1 MYILLNA
8 GGDSLMYIPFL
19 FEPQNLT
26 VLLNIG
32 LLAIVLLIIL
42 FAAFSMLRKAIPQI
56 FHLVFYIVVMVI
68 GIICMRPLA
77 NWVGNY
83 DLSSLNQ
90 SIDYNGEVI
99 QITTLLETIRQLL
112 QAVAKSEGEKS
123 FLFIAVTNGD
133 VATYIE
139 GLSIMMVAYITF
151 FLYALLAMILC
162 WPISSLIYHCGFK
175 FIFKKEQRKYKFKRR
190 WKSFAIGFVSATVS
204 MAMLLSPLTA
214 LANSINYG
222 VQKNRTQEDN
232 RLDPET
238 YDSYISWIDAYN
250 DSIFAKLL
258 FGNKGNSLD
267 IMLMDYTTRM
277 DFNGEELLFSDQLS
291 TIADTAEKL
300 ISLGLL
306 SDGENGFTT
315 SALFGK
321 GVISTLI
328 KTITD
333 SDFLLKIIPVLARI
347 ALNYAEVNE
356 ILDTEHLST
365 VPDLDWKKQLQQVD
379 SIYTALYDA
388 GLVEDLTDDS
398 VLEVGL
404 PDNKELMY
412 EAFDILDQTELF
424 QTVIPAI
431 LYYYVTN
438 AKTDEA
444 NQDLDI
450 LSYLSKDW
458 SDYESIK
465 WGSELRIFYDT
476 IMGLDEKFDIKFT
489 MKKDDKKAEK
499 KPTLKARVFHTG
511 FMTHPSL
518 KEDDNSSEEETTQSP
533 LIKVL
538 FGEKSNEV
546 IKFLTNYDVEKET
559 LSKEGTCLLDS
570 GILMKLVQ
578 LDTLL
583 PDVLDK
589 NLKDESGNS
598 YIDLDEE
605 QKEEMQN
612 KLSQMQKEPTHEEI
626 KKELAYIMRFASY
639 ILDENQVDINHPDNI
654 LNDETSREAIK
665 KASPY
670 IDKSYL
676 LKTIVPSL
684 FENLLK
690 DVDFGED
697 IPLKGSDLN
706 FKKDNIVFGEEI
718 PLLLDAYENIL
729 SVSEAMAEPELKDK
743 LTKLDAEK
751 LAKALHNI
759 QKSKIINPPSENN
772 KNFESILDV
781 IFNNEDMKQM
791 GIYSDSDV
799 DYSLVKNW
807 DVEIDAIAEVFTQIQ
822 AGDFVDLLTGDNF
835 AIKDMQAESILGL
848 FGSIDDS
855 ILLRN
860 TFGTVLDKNLAS
872 ALQIDEEFS
881 ENITFKNVTSWEDE
895 GANLKAVIEVF
906 QRLPDDADLA
916 TIDWLNSD
924 TTISH
929 DLIQA
934 VADMQL
940 FQNPKD
946 ENENYFGS
954 YIHHLLTAN
963 NSGLGDYLKD
973 YPANETPTY
982 NTSKND
988 FEHSVWKSTEGKTSE
1003 VDAIIGVLDTLQSI
1017 GREKIEN
1024 DSTLDATKPGT
1035 IGLDTLSSGD
1045 VSATNMREIINSLS
1059 DSDAL
1064 RMVAVNG
1071 ISSAIQGENSPLK
1084 LEGINLNDINIGYL
1098 SNEDSKEERKAELTR
1113 LADAYET
1120 IESLDILSGSI
1131 QNLDAT
1137 VVSNLLSTLHQS
1149 HLFNSFEDNSKNKE
1163 NRTDLTL
1170 FEQMISYLFNE
1181 AGVLNYVTEAD
1192 EEEARK
1198 AEFKQIVL
1206 DVKND
1211 LCGTSVTVNSEQD
1224 GWGKDVSD
1232 KKELAYI
1239 EDIISRLSGHDSLTS
1254 EILLDMTTS
1263 DLQALLKSMNHS
1275 KLMHKAVY
1283 KFYDGTLNAIGF
1295 NAFLDLNSLDY
1306 KLMDYIGDKEERHD
1320 QEIDLF
1326 VNLIQ
1331 EARVE
1336 DTIDEE
1342 GNSQV
1347 TYFDFEHEDIKRWVQ
1362 SKEKGGDGKSSV
1374 PFFSLLFN
1382 SEVLKYKS
1390 TSEKTHIASA
1400 EILYNVLKKSNNDKY
1415 ISGTIEEERINR
1427 IETFFKAP
1435 YQMTDVNEGESM
1447 NRILRIM
1454 DSSFTGSFEDIST
1467 NEELSNTIYKIML
1480 SAYNYK
1486 CIDDDGNVVN
1496 DELRNEN
1503 RAYLSSEIV
1512 ANYLK
1517 AFDPTQDETSED
1529 ARIAWIES
1537 VNSNTVDIFRVTN
1550 VTAEEVQSI
1559 FSLKRTYTKL
1569 VENHSEENKTN
1580 FQIAAD
1586 RIDRHKDEDIT
1597 EYSNVLG
1604 KLVATMFDNSIC
1616 KKSYNLSYNG
1626 IPLGEM
1632 TLEEFFNQTY
1642 DVDGLRT
1649 VAKTYGEKAARMI
1662 LVANQLD

>member
-1 MYILLNA
+1 MYILLNV
-8 GGDSLMYIPFL
+8 GGDFLMSIPFL

-56 FHLVFYIVVMVI
+56 FHLVFYLVVMVV
-68 GIICMRPLA
+68 GIAFMRPLA

-90 SIDYNGEVI
+90 SVSYKEEII
-99 QITTLLETIRQLL
+99 PITTLLETTRQLL

-133 VATYIE
+133 VASYIE
-139 GLSIMMVAYITF
+139 GLSIMIVAYITF

-190 WKSFAIGFVSATVS
+190 WKSFAIGFASATVS
-204 MAMLLSPLTA
+204 VAMLLSPLTA
-214 LANSINYG
+214 FANSINYG

-232 RLDPET
+232 RLDTET
-238 YDSYISWIDAYN
+238 YDNYISWVDAYN

-277 DFNGEELLFSDQLS
+277 DFNGEELLFSDQIA

-306 SDGENGFTT
+306 SEDGKGFTT

-328 KTITD
+328 KTVTD
-333 SDFLLKIIPVLARI
+333 SDFLLKIIPILARI

-356 ILDTEHLST
+356 ILNTEHLST
-365 VPDLDWKKQLQQVD
+365 IPDLDWKKQLQQVD
-379 SIYTALYDA
+379 RIYTALYDA
-388 GLVEDLTDDS
+388 GLVGDLTDDS

-404 PDNKELMY
+404 PQNKELMY

-438 AKTDEA
+438 AKVEETTE
-444 NQDLDI
+444 NLDI

-458 SDYESIK
+458 EDYKSIK
-465 WGSELRIFYDT
+465 WGSELRVFYDT
-476 IMGLDEKFDIKFT
+476 IMGLDEKFDIQFT
-489 MKKDDKKAEK
+489 VKKDDKKAEK
-499 KPTLKARVFHTG
+499 KTTLKARVFHTG

-518 KEDDNSSEEETTQSP
+518 KEENRSEEETAQSP

-546 IKFLTNYDVEKET
+546 IEFLTNYNVEEEAFT
-559 LSKEGTCLLDS
+559 EDGTCLLDS

-598 YIDLDEE
+598 YIDLDEN
-605 QKEEMQN
+605 QKKEMQN
-612 KLSQMQKEPTHEEI
+612 KLAQMQKEPTHKEI

-639 ILDENQVDINHPDNI
+639 ILDENQVNIHHPDNI

-684 FENLLK
+684 FEKLLK

-697 IPLKGSDLN
+697 IPLKGSDFN

-743 LTKLDAEK
+743 LTKLDASK

-759 QKSKIINPPSENN
+759 LKSKIINPPSENN
-772 KNFESILDV
+772 KNFESILNV

-791 GIYSDSDV
+791 GIYSDSNV

-822 AGDFVDLLTGDNF
+822 VGDFVNLLTGNNF
-835 AIKDMQAESILGL
+835 AMKDMKADSILDL
-848 FGSIDDS
+848 FRSIDGS

-872 ALQIDEEFS
+872 ALQIDEELS

-906 QRLPDDADLA
+906 QRLPNDADLA

-946 ENENYFGS
+946 ESKNYFGS

-973 YPANETPTY
+973 YPAGGTPTY

-988 FEHSVWKSTEGKTSE
+988 FEHSVWKSTEGEITE

-1017 GREKIEN
+1017 GKEKIKN

-1035 IGLDTLSSGD
+1035 IGLNTLSSGN
-1045 VSATNMREIINSLS
+1045 VSATDMREVINSLS
-1059 DSDAL
+1059 DSNAL

-1071 ISSAIQGENSPLK
+1071 VSSAIQGENSPLK

-1098 SNEDSKEERKAELTR
+1098 SSDASKEERKAELTR
-1113 LADAYET
+1113 LADTYET
-1120 IESLDILSGSI
+1120 IDSLDILSGSI

-1137 VVSNLLSTLHQS
+1137 IVSSLLSTLHQS
-1149 HLFNSFEDNSKNKE
+1149 HLFNSFEDASKNVAD
-1163 NRTDLTL
+1163 RTELTL
-1170 FEQMISYLFNE
+1170 FEQMIYYLFEE
-1181 AGVLNYVTEAD
+1181 AGVLDYVTEAS
-1192 EEEARK
+1192 EVEARK
-1198 AEFKQIVL
+1198 IEFKQIIL
-1206 DVKND
+1206 DIKND
-1211 LCGTSVTVNSEQD
+1211 LCGTSTTISSEQD
-1224 GWGKDVSD
+1224 GWGKDVND
-1232 KKELAYI
+1232 KKEIAYI
-1239 EDIISRLSGHDSLTS
+1239 EDVISKLSGHNSLTS

-1283 KFYDGTLNAIGF
+1283 KFYDSALKTIGF

-1306 KLMDYIGDKEERHD
+1306 KLMDYDGDKEERHD
-1320 QEIDLF
+1320 QEIELF

-1331 EARVE
+1331 EARVK
-1336 DTIDEE
+1336 DTIDGE
-1342 GNSQV
+1342 GNAQV

-1362 SKEKGGDGKSSV
+1362 SKDDGGDGKSLV
-1374 PFFSLLFN
+1374 PFFSLLFH

-1390 TSEKTHIASA
+1390 TSGKTHIASA

-1415 ISGTIEEERINR
+1415 ISGTTEEERINR

-1435 YQMTDVNEGESM
+1435 YQMSDENEGQSM
-1447 NRILRIM
+1447 NRILCIM
-1454 DSSFTGSFEDIST
+1454 NSSFSGTFEDIST
-1467 NEELSNTIYKIML
+1467 NEELSNNIYKIML

-1486 CIDDDGNVVN
+1486 CVDDAGNVVN
-1496 DELRNEN
+1496 SEFENEN

-1517 AFDPTQDETSED
+1517 AFDPTQNETSVD
-1529 ARIAWIES
+1529 ARITWIES
-1537 VNSNTVDIFRVTN
+1537 VDNNTVDIFRVTSA
-1550 VTAEEVQSI
+1550 TAEEVQSI
-1559 FSLKRTYTKL
+1559 FTLKRAYTNL
-1569 VENHSEENKTN
+1569 VNEQSDNNKVN
-1580 FQIAAD
+1580 FKSAAY
-1586 RIDRHKDEDIT
+1586 RIDLHKANDA
-1597 EYSNVLG
+1597 EYDDVLG

-1616 KKSYNLSYNG
+1616 QKSYNLSYNG
-1626 IPLGEM
+1626 FPLGEM
-1632 TLEEFFNQTY
+1632 TLEEFFRQTY
-1642 DVDGLRT
+1642 DIDGLRT
-1649 VAKTYGEKAARMI
+1649 EAKTYEEKAERII
-1662 LVANQLD
+1662 LVADQLN